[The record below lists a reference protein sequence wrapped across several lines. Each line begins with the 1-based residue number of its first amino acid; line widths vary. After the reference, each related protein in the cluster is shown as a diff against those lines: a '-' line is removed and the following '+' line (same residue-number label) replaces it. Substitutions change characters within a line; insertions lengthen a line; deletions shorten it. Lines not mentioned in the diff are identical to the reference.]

1 LIVCTANI
9 CRSPAAAA
17 LWRIEAT
24 KRGVAHPADS
34 AGLKA
39 DPGRPADPMWAS
51 LLGNRGIDLAAHRA
65 QPFLPQAAM
74 RYDLILCMEPTHVRY
89 VESLAP
95 VLAGR
100 VQLFGRWGQGPI
112 PDPYGGDISGY
123 DRCLALIESAV
134 QSWMDRLVGRRAKT
148 AASTARYGA
157 NPTQPSGMAKPTP
170 TDPTA
175 R

>member
-1 LIVCTANI
+1 MTTLIVCTANI

-17 LWRIEAT
+17 LWRLEAT
-24 KRGVAHPADS
+24 RRGVAHSADS

-39 DPGRPADPMWAS
+39 EPGRPADTMWAP
-51 LLGNRGIDLAAHRA
+51 LLGNRGIDLSAHRA

-74 RYDLILCMEPTHVRY
+74 RYDLILCMEPGQVRY

-100 VQLFGRWGQGPI
+100 VQLLGRWGQGPI
-112 PDPYGGDISGY
+112 LDPFGGDVSGY
-123 DRCLALIESAV
+123 DRCLALIEGAV
-134 QSWMDRLVGRRAKT
+134 QSWLDRLAGRQSRTSAT
-148 AASTARYGA
+148 AGRQDSRPA
-157 NPTQPSGMAKPTP
+157 
-170 TDPTA
+170 DPNM